1 VGLRSTGLASYGDV
15 MRYEVLL
22 NDGSVEVIDQ
32 VDGYAPDGCLTTFFT
47 VEHGRAIRLDPW
59 AVRVMSLRTDRVVR
73 IASAACQPAAA

>member
-1 VGLRSTGLASYGDV
+1 

-22 NDGSVEVIDQ
+22 NDGSLEVIDQ

-73 IASAACQPAAA
+73 IASASTQAAAA